1 VVDAILV
8 DISYWVVFFD
18 RRDTRPEGM
27 LEAARADL
35 ARVYA
40 ALERDISGGGG
51 NFVCGALSIADLA
64 LLPHLV
70 GARSLD
76 VGIDP
81 QRGPLLAAWLKRMRG
96 LPICAADVERAK
108 SYLAALKT
116 HDLERDKIFWR
127 GDRIEWLLA
136 RGFHGWFAKEI
147 EERRVL
153 WPGLDIPGGG

>member
-1 VVDAILV
+1 
-8 DISYWVVFFD
+8 
-18 RRDTRPEGM
+18 
-27 LEAARADL
+27 
-35 ARVYA
+35 
-40 ALERDISGGGG
+40 
-51 NFVCGALSIADLA
+51 
-64 LLPHLV
+64 
-70 GARSLD
+70 
-76 VGIDP
+76 
-81 QRGPLLAAWLKRMRG
+81 MRG